1 MNDDSWCMCV
11 WVFGCAIMEFSS
23 SNDSSNKLIETA
35 TTLYLERAHRI
46 RRIFYMYALM
56 LLQPTTKSLQR
67 QQRQKGPTTAAAAA
81 AARSH
86 KKKRTAP
93 NTMCIALEI
102 VMFWCVSYVQ
112 MLLASKLT
120 EPSPYRGIRMGN
132 DTMASYAARYH
143 LLWALCCL
151 NDFVIFVCLS
161 SALIASFSAV
171 SATYSM
177 YVLIRMYK
185 YYVFFLFVRAV
196 CQRL

>member
-1 MNDDSWCMCV
+1 
-11 WVFGCAIMEFSS
+11 MEFSS
-23 SNDSSNKLIETA
+23 SYDSSNKLIET
-35 TTLYLERAHRI
+35 TTLYLERA
-46 RRIFYMYALM
+46 
-56 LLQPTTKSLQR
+56 QCTKHTYVWVNAVATDDKSTSTPAAE
-67 QQRQKGPTTAAAAA
+67 KGPTTAA

-86 KKKRTAP
+86 KKKKTAP

-102 VMFWCVSYVQ
+102 VMFWCASYVQ

-120 EPSPYRGIRMGN
+120 ESSPYRGIQMGN

-177 YVLIRMYK
+177 YVLMLIRMYK
-185 YYVFFLFVRAV
+185 YYVSLLFVWAV
-196 CQRL
+196 CQRI